1 MDLMDS
7 LAISAAGMRVQGERL
22 RVISENMANA
32 DSVSE
37 RPGGDP
43 YRRKTITF
51 QNALDREMGVSL
63 VKVKKV
69 GLDPS
74 EFTRKYDPSNPAAD
88 KTGYV
93 KLPNVNALIEMNDM
107 REAQRSYEANLKVIE
122 TAPAGNSVVIE
133 EQMMK
138 LSQTQA
144 DYNAMVNL
152 YRKHID
158 MLKTAIGRG
167 V

>member
-1 MDLMDS
+1 MDLMES
-7 LAISAAGMRVQGERL
+7 LMISAAGMRVQGERL
-22 RVISENMANA
+22 RVISENIANA

-37 RPGGDP
+37 VPGGDP

-51 QNALDREMGVSL
+51 QNALDREMGVDL

-88 KTGYV
+88 KSGYV
-93 KLPNVNALIEMNDM
+93 KLPNVNSLIEMNDM

-122 TAPAGNSVVIE
+122 VARGMLTR
-133 EQMMK
+133 
-138 LSQTQA
+138 T
-144 DYNAMVNL
+144 
-152 YRKHID
+152 ID
-158 MLKTAIGRG
+158 LIR
-167 V
+167 

>member
-22 RVISENMANA
+22 RVISENIANA

-37 RPGGDP
+37 VPGGNP

-51 QNALDREMGVSL
+51 KNELDRQSGLDL
-63 VKVKKV
+63 VKVQKV

-74 EFTRKYDPSNPAAD
+74 EFTRKYDPNNPAAD

-93 KLPNVNALIEMNDM
+93 KLPNVNALIEMGDM
-107 REAQRSYEANLKVIE
+107 REAQRSYEANLKVVDVARGMLQR
-122 TAPAGNSVVIE
+122 T
-133 EQMMK
+133 
-138 LSQTQA
+138 
-144 DYNAMVNL
+144 
-152 YRKHID
+152 ID
-158 MLKTAIGRG
+158 ILR
-167 V
+167 

>member
-1 MDLMDS
+1 MDLMES
-7 LAISAAGMRVQGERL
+7 LMISAAGMRVQGERL
-22 RVISENMANA
+22 RVISENVANV

-37 RPGGDP
+37 VPGGDP

-51 QNALDREMGVSL
+51 QNALDRELGVNL

-74 EFTRKYDPSNPAAD
+74 EFTRRYDPNNPAAD
-88 KTGYV
+88 RSGYV

-122 TAPAGNSVVIE
+122 VSRGMLQRT
-133 EQMMK
+133 
-138 LSQTQA
+138 
-144 DYNAMVNL
+144 
-152 YRKHID
+152 ID
-158 MLKTAIGRG
+158 LLR
-167 V
+167 